1 MANTLHSWCVAIA
14 RRVSRYVMMS
24 TPRSPHAKIPSLSL
38 RSPDQHA
45 KFLPAMGSEQP
56 RRRRCLTMEL
66 RIEAMRSIEQAAAR
80 LRENGVR
87 EEAARLR
94 LRAEPPPGETLSP
107 GLLRDIDSV
116 IERTYHP
123 ERSN

>member
-1 MANTLHSWCVAIA
+1 
-14 RRVSRYVMMS
+14 
-24 TPRSPHAKIPSLSL
+24 
-38 RSPDQHA
+38 
-45 KFLPAMGSEQP
+45 
-56 RRRRCLTMEL
+56 MEL